1 MIVLS
6 RQDMKDKRGDVRD
19 LTVKINATKVDID
32 KLKIRLDKKE
42 EERKLQSKALKND
55 LDMDNFEDDVEQEEI
70 IDEEELI
77 MLREMKDLKRSYRD
91 NFSKLKG
98 VKSDI
103 NSLQNNINTS
113 KEQMIIQFENWY
125 VQEFDVTGS
134 DDLPKAEL
142 NVDMVMGPERTA
154 DHSTR
159 EAADTSPNFDGTTGK
174 PVKKNDDF
182 LEDEDAAVYRRA
194 KQSVDELHRAR
205 KFDKSIKLR

>member
-125 VQEFDVTGS
+125 AQEFDVTGS